1 MGNNYTFRNLS
12 ESEVE
17 NLLGA
22 VATQKLYKRVAVE
35 TNIKRID
42 LDGSFLD
49 GTPKYFVKIE
59 TDDKELIER
68 INNRKIKK

>member
-17 NLLGA
+17 SLLGA

-35 TNIKRID
+35 TNVKRMD

-49 GTPKYFVKIE
+49 GTPKYFIKIE
-59 TDDKELIER
+59 TGDKELIER